1 MRLVAD
7 ELRARIVETLTRHT
21 HLTIAAVDIVI
32 DDVFLPERTTDEHR
46 RPTLAEPDRPAAAGR
61 RRDRRV
67 RRAPA
72 VESTVRAVAAELDW
86 AESTGLVHV
95 HRSAGIVAVTAKV
108 ATDLDGST
116 PEILARAAEALK
128 ARVEQGADDGDGGTG
143 EGERVDGE
151 RTETLVTVTAHLVD
165 LPSSHASV

>member
-1 MRLVAD
+1 MSTDDRLSQNLTD
-7 ELRARIVETLTRHT
+7 LLRRI
-21 HLTIAAVDIVI
+21 DGVI
-32 DDVFLPERTTDEHR
+32 DVFDAH
-46 RPTLAEPDRPAAAGR
+46 
-61 RRDRRV
+61 
-67 RRAPA
+67 PA

-128 ARVEQGADDGDGGTG
+128 ARVEQGADDAG
-143 EGERVDGE
+143 EGEGVDGE
-151 RTETLVTVTAHLVD
+151 RAETLVTVTAHLVD
-165 LPSSHASV
+165 RPSGPASV

>member
-1 MRLVAD
+1 MSTDDRLSQNLTD
-7 ELRARIVETLTRHT
+7 LLRRI
-21 HLTIAAVDIVI
+21 DGVI
-32 DDVFLPERTTDEHR
+32 DVFDAH
-46 RPTLAEPDRPAAAGR
+46 
-61 RRDRRV
+61 
-67 RRAPA
+67 PA

-128 ARVEQGADDGDGGTG
+128 ARVEQGADDAG
-143 EGERVDGE
+143 EGASAGAGE
-151 RTETLVTVTAHLVD
+151 GVAGDRAETLVTVTAHLVD
-165 LPSSHASV
+165 RPSGPASV

>member
-1 MRLVAD
+1 MSTDDRLSQNLTD
-7 ELRARIVETLTRHT
+7 LLRRIEG
-21 HLTIAAVDIVI
+21 VI
-32 DDVFLPERTTDEHR
+32 DVFDAH
-46 RPTLAEPDRPAAAGR
+46 
-61 RRDRRV
+61 
-67 RRAPA
+67 PA

-128 ARVEQGADDGDGGTG
+128 ARVEQGADDAG
-143 EGERVDGE
+143 EGAGVDGE
-151 RTETLVTVTAHLVD
+151 RAETLVTVTANLVD
-165 LPSSHASV
+165 RPSGPASV

>member
-1 MRLVAD
+1 MSTDDRLSQNLTD
-7 ELRARIVETLTRHT
+7 LLRRI
-21 HLTIAAVDIVI
+21 DGVI
-32 DDVFLPERTTDEHR
+32 DVFDAH
-46 RPTLAEPDRPAAAGR
+46 
-61 RRDRRV
+61 
-67 RRAPA
+67 PA

-128 ARVEQGADDGDGGTG
+128 ARVERGADDVGVD
-143 EGERVDGE
+143 EGAGVDGD
-151 RTETLVTVTAHLVD
+151 RAETLVTVTAHLVD
-165 LPSSHASV
+165 RPSGPASV

>member
-1 MRLVAD
+1 MSTDDRLSQNLTD
-7 ELRARIVETLTRHT
+7 LLRRI
-21 HLTIAAVDIVI
+21 DGVI
-32 DDVFLPERTTDEHR
+32 DVFDAH
-46 RPTLAEPDRPAAAGR
+46 
-61 RRDRRV
+61 
-67 RRAPA
+67 PA

-128 ARVEQGADDGDGGTG
+128 ARVERGADDVGVGAG
-143 EGERVDGE
+143 VDGE
-151 RTETLVTVTAHLVD
+151 RAETLVTVTAHLVD
-165 LPSSHASV
+165 RPSGPASV